1 MFTLNFVCLQCYIW
15 SSFLYYVITLLYLF
29 TLPYMVLCI
38 YSILPVGRCPASSSH
53 TSLGTLPYM
62 EVWPRHCVVLHDIV
76 AVLDDGY
83 GGGDTLHISS
93 TNLHSWTSTTLP
105 YMNMSLTTY
114 QDKLVAVGGMHPFTD
129 EVTDQ
134 LLTSATG
141 EDWQPSLPPMP
152 TKRSRTSSVSAGSPE
167 VIIVAG
173 GRDSYRR
180 DLHTVEVLLG
190 DQWST
195 AHPLP
200 TPCWDMRSSLHEGNI
215 YFTGGVGKRNTIYT
229 CSCTSLITSCGL
241 TGNDTST
248 TTPVWR
254 KLEASDDTAAIVSCS
269 SRLITVDERCSIR
282 GYSTMRQSWVETT
295 SEGERM
301 DEDTIGSLTAAVL
314 PTGQLVVA
322 NGWSG
327 VYRVTLS
334 GECV

>member
-1 MFTLNFVCLQCYIW
+1 MA
-15 SSFLYYVITLLYLF
+15 
-29 TLPYMVLCI
+29 
-38 YSILPVGRCPASSSH
+38 ILER
-53 TSLGTLPYM
+53 
-62 EVWPRHCVVLHDIV
+62 WP
-76 AVLDDGY
+76 
-83 GGGDTLHISS
+83 GGDILHISS
-93 TNLHSWTSTTLP
+93 TNLHSWTTTTLP
-105 YMNMSLTTY
+105 YNYMSLTTY
-114 QDKLVAVGGMHPFTD
+114 QDKLVAVGGRHPSTL
-129 EVTDQ
+129 EVTDL

-152 TKRSRTSSVSAGSPE
+152 TKRYYTSSVSAGSPE

-173 GRDSYRR
+173 GRYSNKR

-200 TPCWDMRSSLHEGNI
+200 TPCCYMRSSLHEGNF
-215 YFTGGVGKRNTIYT
+215 YFTGGDYQRDNIYT

-254 KLEASDDTAAIVSCS
+254 ELEAPGDTKAIVSYS
-269 SRLITVDERCSIR
+269 SRLITVDKRCSIR
-282 GYSTMRQSWVETT
+282 GYSNMRQSWVETT
-295 SEGERM
+295 SEGKR
-301 DEDTIGSLTAAVL
+301 EDGFTTLFIAAAVL

-322 NGWSG
+322 HRDGG

>member
-1 MFTLNFVCLQCYIW
+1 M
-15 SSFLYYVITLLYLF
+15 
-29 TLPYMVLCI
+29 
-38 YSILPVGRCPASSSH
+38 
-53 TSLGTLPYM
+53 
-62 EVWPRHCVVLHDIV
+62 
-76 AVLDDGY
+76 AVLDAGVYD
-83 GGGDTLHISS
+83 GGDTLHISS
-93 TNLHSWTSTTLP
+93 TNLHSWTTTRLP
-105 YMNMSLTTY
+105 YSGMSLTTY
-114 QDKLVAVGGMHPFTD
+114 QDKLVAVGGCHLSTL

-141 EDWQPSLPPMP
+141 EDWQPSLLPMP
-152 TKRSRTSSVSAGSPE
+152 TKRYCTSSVSAGSPE

-173 GRDSYRR
+173 GRGSDSSV
-180 DLHTVEVLLG
+180 LHTVELLLG

-200 TPCWDMRSSLHEGNI
+200 APCWDMRSSVHEGNF
-215 YFTGGVGKRNTIYT
+215 YFTGGEYHRNTIYT

-254 KLEASDDTAAIVSCS
+254 ELKAPDDTVAIVSCS
-269 SRLITVDERCSIR
+269 SRLVSIDKKFSIR
-282 GYSTMRQSWVETT
+282 GYSSMRQSWVETT
-295 SEGERM
+295 SEGERE
-301 DEDTIGSLTAAVL
+301 DEVTGIIAAAVL

-322 NGWSG
+322 HDGG

>member
-1 MFTLNFVCLQCYIW
+1 MAVREDG
-15 SSFLYYVITLLYLF
+15 LF
-29 TLPYMVLCI
+29 
-38 YSILPVGRCPASSSH
+38 
-53 TSLGTLPYM
+53 
-62 EVWPRHCVVLHDIV
+62 DK
-76 AVLDDGY
+76 
-83 GGGDTLHISS
+83 LHISS
-93 TNLHSWTSTTLP
+93 TNLHSWTITILP
-105 YMNMSLTTY
+105 YRYMSLTTY
-114 QDKLVAVGGMHPFTD
+114 QDKLVAVGGLHPFTD

-141 EDWQPSLPPMP
+141 EDWQLSLPPMP
-152 TKRSRTSSVSAGSPE
+152 TKRYSTSSVSAGSPE

-173 GRDSYRR
+173 GRGSDDR
-180 DLHTVEVLLG
+180 DLHVVEVLLG

-200 TPCWDMRSSLHEGNI
+200 TPCSRMRSSLHEGNF
-215 YFTGGVGKRNTIYT
+215 YFTGGDKQENTIYT

-254 KLEASDDTAAIVSCS
+254 KLEAPHDTVAIVSYS
-269 SRLITVDERCSIR
+269 SRLITMDERCSIR
-282 GYSTMRQSWVETT
+282 GYSSMRQSWVETT
-295 SEGERM
+295 SEGKR
-301 DEDTIGSLTAAVL
+301 EDKDTPDIAAAVL

-322 NGWSG
+322 HEYGG

>member
-1 MFTLNFVCLQCYIW
+1 MFTLVFVCLQYYIW
-15 SSFLYYVITLLYLF
+15 SLYYLYVITSLYLF
-29 TLPYMVLCI
+29 HWEHC
-38 YSILPVGRCPASSSH
+38 H
-53 TSLGTLPYM
+53 TWDRLVRPT
-62 EVWPRHCVVLHDIV
+62 HCVVLHDIV
-76 AVLDDGY
+76 AVLVGGYDG
-83 GGGDTLHISS
+83 DRLHISS
-93 TNLHSWTSTTLP
+93 TNLHSWTTTTLP
-105 YMNMSLTTY
+105 YYYMSLTTY
-114 QDKLVAVGGMHPFTD
+114 QDKLVAVGGRHPSTR

-152 TKRSRTSSVSAGSPE
+152 IKRYRTSSVSAESPE

-173 GRDSYRR
+173 GRGSDDRA
-180 DLHTVEVLLG
+180 LLTVEVLLG

-200 TPCWDMRSSLHEGNI
+200 TPCSDMRSSLHDGNF
-215 YFTGGVGKRNTIYT
+215 YFTGRVDQRNTIYT

-254 KLEASDDTAAIVSCS
+254 ELEAPDYTMAIVSYS
-269 SRLITVDERCSIR
+269 SHLITVDKRCSIR
-282 GYSTMRQSWVETT
+282 GYSSMRQSWVETT
-295 SEGERM
+295 SEGKR
-301 DEDTIGSLTAAVL
+301 EDKHTLYLAAAVL

-322 NGWSG
+322 HSNG

-334 GECV
+334 GECVQVIITYTIIMC

>member
-1 MFTLNFVCLQCYIW
+1 
-15 SSFLYYVITLLYLF
+15 
-29 TLPYMVLCI
+29 
-38 YSILPVGRCPASSSH
+38 
-53 TSLGTLPYM
+53 
-62 EVWPRHCVVLHDIV
+62 
-76 AVLDDGY
+76 
-83 GGGDTLHISS
+83 
-93 TNLHSWTSTTLP
+93 
-105 YMNMSLTTY
+105 MSLTTY
-114 QDKLVAVGGMHPFTD
+114 QDKLVAVGGRHPSTH
-129 EVTDQ
+129 EATDQ

-152 TKRSRTSSVSAGSPE
+152 TKRYYTSSVSAGSPE

-173 GRDSYRR
+173 GRGSDGS

-190 DQWST
+190 NQWST

-200 TPCWDMRSSLHEGNI
+200 TPCFDMRSSLHEGNI
-215 YFTGGVGKRNTIYT
+215 YFTGSFNHRNTIYT

-254 KLEASDDTAAIVSCS
+254 ELEAPDHTMAIVSYS
-269 SRLITVDERCSIR
+269 SRLITVDKWSDIR

-295 SEGERM
+295 SEGKGEE
-301 DEDTIGSLTAAVL
+301 EDTLYIYTYYLAAAVL

-322 NGWSG
+322 HDVG

>member
-1 MFTLNFVCLQCYIW
+1 M
-15 SSFLYYVITLLYLF
+15 
-29 TLPYMVLCI
+29 
-38 YSILPVGRCPASSSH
+38 
-53 TSLGTLPYM
+53 
-62 EVWPRHCVVLHDIV
+62 
-76 AVLDDGY
+76 AVLDEEWS
-83 GGGDTLHISS
+83 GGGDRLHISS
-93 TNLHSWTSTTLP
+93 TNLHSWTTTDLP
-105 YMNMSLTTY
+105 YCYMSLTTY
-114 QDKLVAVGGMHPFTD
+114 QDKLVAVGGCHPYTR
-129 EVTDQ
+129 EATDQ

-152 TKRSRTSSVSAGSPE
+152 TKRYSTSSVSAGCPE
-167 VIIVAG
+167 VLIVAG
-173 GRDSYRR
+173 GRASDER

-200 TPCWDMRSSLHEGNI
+200 TPCLNMRSSLHEGNF
-215 YFTGGVGKRNTIYT
+215 YFTGGEDQRDTIYT

-254 KLEASDDTAAIVSCS
+254 ELEVPDDTAAIVSYS
-269 SRLITVDERCSIR
+269 SRLITVDESCSIR

-295 SEGERM
+295 SEWEGE
-301 DEDTIGSLTAAVL
+301 DEDTLYIAAAVL

-322 NGWSG
+322 HVNGG

>member
-1 MFTLNFVCLQCYIW
+1 M
-15 SSFLYYVITLLYLF
+15 
-29 TLPYMVLCI
+29 
-38 YSILPVGRCPASSSH
+38 
-53 TSLGTLPYM
+53 
-62 EVWPRHCVVLHDIV
+62 
-76 AVLDDGY
+76 AVLEVCR
-83 GGGDTLHISS
+83 GGDRLHISS
-93 TNLHSWTSTTLP
+93 TNLHSWTTTCLP
-105 YMNMSLTTY
+105 YRYMSLTTY
-114 QDKLVAVGGMHPFTD
+114 QDKLVAVGGQHPSTH

-152 TKRSRTSSVSAGSPE
+152 TKRYYTSSVSAGSPE

-173 GRDSYRR
+173 GRGSDGSS
-180 DLHTVEVLLG
+180 LHTVEVLLG

-200 TPCWDMRSSLHEGNI
+200 TPCWRMRSSLHEGNF
-215 YFTGGVGKRNTIYT
+215 YFTGGYKQRNAIYT

-254 KLEASDDTAAIVSCS
+254 ELEAPDDTAAIVSYL
-269 SRLITVDERCSIR
+269 SRLITVDKRYSIR
-282 GYSTMRQSWVETT
+282 GYSSMRQSWVETT
-295 SEGERM
+295 SEGKGEE
-301 DEDTIGSLTAAVL
+301 EDTRYLAAAVL

-322 NGWSG
+322 REYG

-334 GECV
+334 GECVLVIITYIIIIVKFKYI

>member
-1 MFTLNFVCLQCYIW
+1 MAVQ
-15 SSFLYYVITLLYLF
+15 
-29 TLPYMVLCI
+29 
-38 YSILPVGRCPASSSH
+38 
-53 TSLGTLPYM
+53 
-62 EVWPRHCVVLHDIV
+62 EV
-76 AVLDDGY
+76 AVLEQGPHADR
-83 GGGDTLHISS
+83 LHISS
-93 TNLHSWTSTTLP
+93 TSLHSWTTTDLP
-105 YMNMSLTTY
+105 YEYMSLTTY
-114 QDKLVAVGGMHPFTD
+114 QDKLVAVGGQHPSTF

-152 TKRSRTSSVSAGSPE
+152 TKRSCTSSVSAGSPE

-173 GRDSYRR
+173 GRGSDHS

-200 TPCWDMRSSLHEGNI
+200 TPCRAMRSSLHEGNF
-215 YFTGGVGKRNTIYT
+215 YFTGGYKGRDHRNTIYT

-241 TGNDTST
+241 TGNDMST

-254 KLEASDDTAAIVSCS
+254 ELEAPAYTAAIVSYS

-282 GYSTMRQSWVETT
+282 GYSSMRQSWMETT
-295 SEGERM
+295 SEGKR
-301 DEDTIGSLTAAVL
+301 EDGVTTHDLAAAVL

-322 NGWSG
+322 QHDGG
-327 VYRVTLS
+327 VHRVTLS

>member
-1 MFTLNFVCLQCYIW
+1 
-15 SSFLYYVITLLYLF
+15 
-29 TLPYMVLCI
+29 MVF
-38 YSILPVGRCPASSSH
+38 P
-53 TSLGTLPYM
+53 T
-62 EVWPRHCVVLHDIV
+62 HCVVLHDIV
-76 AVLDDGY
+76 AVLEEVY
-83 GGGDTLHISS
+83 GGDRLHISS
-93 TNLHSWTSTTLP
+93 TNLHSSRLP
-105 YMNMSLTTY
+105 YKYMSLTTY
-114 QDKLVAVGGMHPFTD
+114 QDKLVAVGGWHSSTG
-129 EVTDQ
+129 EASDQ

-152 TKRSRTSSVSAGSPE
+152 TKRYSTSSVSAGSPE

-173 GRDSYRR
+173 GRGSDYSF
-180 DLHTVEVLLG
+180 LHMVEVLLG

-200 TPCWDMRSSLHEGNI
+200 IPCHDMRSSLHEGNF
-215 YFTGGVGKRNTIYT
+215 YFTGGYKQRNTIYT

-254 KLEASDDTAAIVSCS
+254 ELEAPDHTRAIVSCS
-269 SRLITVDERCSIR
+269 SRLITVDKRCSIR
-282 GYSTMRQSWVETT
+282 GYSSMRQSWVETT
-295 SEGERM
+295 SEGKG
-301 DEDTIGSLTAAVL
+301 EDKDTLSIAAAVV

-322 NGWSG
+322 HRDV